1 VFSSE
6 GLWCK
11 SEVVLLLSLEEMKA
25 RDDLRTWD
33 KPQANTDGVGFN
45 MAQ

>member
-1 VFSSE
+1 VLSSE

-11 SEVVLLLSLEEMKA
+11 SEVVLLLSLGEMEA

-33 KPQANTDGVGFN
+33 KPQASADGMGFN